1 MSAYLC
7 GIDVGTS
14 GAKAMLVSEEGRVVS
29 QGYAEYP
36 TTHPRPGWA
45 EQAPELW
52 WRAVCAAT
60 RQMLKGAGQAPP
72 IAAVSVSAQA
82 PTMIALD
89 AAGIAI
95 HPALIWMDRRADEQ
109 AVRLGERF
117 GSASIHQRT
126 GNRPDPFYVAAKILW
141 YRENEPELFRRTRS
155 FIQINGYI
163 NLRLTGSY
171 SMDPVHAALLQ
182 LRRWDRDEY
191 DAELCDACGV
201 EPEQFPEVKQGH
213 EFIGEVSRSA
223 AEECG
228 LPAGTRVVCGTVDG
242 SAAALEAGAV
252 DEGIA
257 AEMSGTSTVLLVPN
271 SRALTDP
278 ALIAMPHALPDAWL
292 LLGAMSTSGAC
303 LRWFSDELAVHES
316 ETARRAGTDVFAL
329 LTDAAA
335 KVPLGS
341 GGVIF
346 LPYMMGERSPIW
358 QTTARGVFFGLT
370 LSTRREEMV
379 RAVFEG
385 TAFAFYHNVET
396 AKRSGAGLSEIRSV
410 GGGSHNELWTQMKAD
425 VTGVPFVS
433 LEQGAGAPFGD
444 ALLAGLGA
452 GVWPDLREVLA
463 RTVRVSRRHEP
474 RLEFTDR
481 YRERY
486 SVFRGLYDALRPVY
500 DRAAGGR
507 REPA

>member
-1 MSAYLC
+1 M
-7 GIDVGTS
+7 GTS
-14 GAKAMLVSEEGRVVS
+14 GAKAMLVSQEGLVVS

-36 TTHPRPGWA
+36 TVHPRPGWA
-45 EQAPELW
+45 EQDPQLW
-52 WRAVCAAT
+52 WNAVCAAT
-60 RQMLKGAGQAPP
+60 RRMMKGAGGKAPV
-72 IAAVSVSAQA
+72 AAVSVSAQA

-89 AAGIAI
+89 ATGAPLR
-95 HPALIWMDRRADEQ
+95 PALIWMDRRADEQ
-109 AVRLGERF
+109 AVRLGDRF
-117 GSASIHQRT
+117 GRAEIHRRT

-141 YRENEPELFRRTRS
+141 YRENEPELFRRTRL
-155 FIQINGYI
+155 FLQINGYI
-163 NLRLTGSY
+163 NFRLTGNF

-182 LRRWDRDEY
+182 LRRWDDGAY
-191 DAELCDACGV
+191 DSALCDACGV
-201 EPEQFPEVKQGH
+201 DPGQFPEVKQGH
-213 EFIGEVSRSA
+213 ELIGEVTRSA
-223 AEECG
+223 AAECG
-228 LPAGTRVVCGTVDG
+228 LGAGTPVVCGTVDG

-278 ALIAMPHALPDAWL
+278 ALIAMPHALPDAYL

-303 LRWFSDELAVHES
+303 LRWFSDELAFRD
-316 ETARRAGTDVFAL
+316 TQTDRAAGTDVFEL
-329 LTDAAA
+329 LTGEAAE
-335 KVPLGS
+335 VPAGS

-370 LSTRREEMV
+370 LSTRRDEMV

-396 AKRSGAGLSEIRSV
+396 AKRSGARLTEIRSV
-410 GGGSHNELWTQMKAD
+410 GGGSRNELWTRMKAD
-425 VTGVPFVS
+425 ISGVPVVS

-452 GVWPDLREVLA
+452 GVWPDLREVLS
-463 RTVRVSRRHEP
+463 RTVRVVRRHEP
-474 RLEFTDR
+474 RPEFTGI

-486 SVFRGLYDALRPVY
+486 SIFRALYDAIRPVY
-500 DRAAGGR
+500 DRAAGGTR
-507 REPA
+507 GTA